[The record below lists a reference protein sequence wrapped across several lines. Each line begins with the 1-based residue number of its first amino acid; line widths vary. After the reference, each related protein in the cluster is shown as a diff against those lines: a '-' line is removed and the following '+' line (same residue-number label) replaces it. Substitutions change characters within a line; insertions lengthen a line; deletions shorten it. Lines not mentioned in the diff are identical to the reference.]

1 MKSKDKLIIFAVLIF
16 VVVGLIAYVYDD
28 NVCDPEWEN
37 IEKNLD
43 YIKTPNSIKKI
54 ELLSFDSNSDL
65 KLNLTGDTI
74 VLADNSVIEKIR
86 TMVNERNLG
95 TWNRPTA
102 TWNVEMRM
110 TFDNGKTFDF
120 QISKISN
127 DENSDMTH
135 IYFGSNHCKD
145 NTPTYSLTLGSY
157 LEELT
162 DYKQVND

>member
-102 TWNVEMRM
+102 T
-110 TFDNGKTFDF
+110 
-120 QISKISN
+120 
-127 DENSDMTH
+127 
-135 IYFGSNHCKD
+135 
-145 NTPTYSLTLGSY
+145 
-157 LEELT
+157 
-162 DYKQVND
+162 